1 MCAHDSCEGN
11 VMGVGIPIT
20 ADLSTADFGLVI
32 LPRAGAAYYLK
43 IFVVRL
49 LAVDPHCCLF
59 LPAFCR
65 LRCPPTPS
73 LLSASDTHTVCLP
86 FAAGVREEGSP
97 TCCPQLWASPGHS
110 PAQTCLQSPS
120 VPLSTPVQS
129 PLTAPWFP
137 LQIQERGYDTLYSY
151 MMRKGSLGQ
160 ALHSFSP
167 KLRPIIYLAGHAT
180 ACTLAFLISW
190 LFFQSF
196 VAHTALILLVSF
208 AATWNGACYYFDY
221 FAYRYVPSLG
231 LEHKPQKKKE

>member
-1 MCAHDSCEGN
+1 
-11 VMGVGIPIT
+11 
-20 ADLSTADFGLVI
+20 
-32 LPRAGAAYYLK
+32 
-43 IFVVRL
+43 VV
-49 LAVDPHCCLF
+49 
-59 LPAFCR
+59 
-65 LRCPPTPS
+65 S
-73 LLSASDTHTVCLP
+73 
-86 FAAGVREEGSP
+86 EKK
-97 TCCPQLWASPGHS
+97 
-110 PAQTCLQSPS
+110 
-120 VPLSTPVQS
+120 
-129 PLTAPWFP
+129 
-137 LQIQERGYDTLYSY
+137 IQERGYDTLYSY